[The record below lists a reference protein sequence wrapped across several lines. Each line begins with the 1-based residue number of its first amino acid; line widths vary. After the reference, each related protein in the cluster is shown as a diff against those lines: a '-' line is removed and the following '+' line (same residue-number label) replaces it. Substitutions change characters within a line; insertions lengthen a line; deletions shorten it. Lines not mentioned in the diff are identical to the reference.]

1 MMEIVPAIDMIEG
14 RCVRL
19 SQGDFNKS
27 KEYDASPLEMAKRYE
42 DVGVRRLH
50 LVDLDGARAGVPQNL
65 RSLEQIASATSLDVE
80 WGGGVRSRESIASVL
95 NAGAAGVIC
104 GSLAL
109 QEPRLFSAFLK
120 EYGEE
125 RIILGADISGGKIA
139 TKGWLEVSSSTIE
152 EVIEL
157 FLKDGLKR
165 VICTDISKDGMLQ
178 GPAVELYSALME
190 RFPTMHLTA
199 SGGVGSMAD
208 LENLEA
214 AGVPAAI
221 VGKAIFEERITL
233 KEIERWQLRG

>member
-27 KEYDASPLEMAKRYE
+27 KEDDASPLEMAKRYE

-50 LVDLDGARAGVPQNL
+50 LVDLDGARAGIPQNL
-65 RSLEQIASATSLDVE
+65 RNLEQIASATSLQVE

-95 NAGAAGVIC
+95 NAGADGVIC

-139 TKGWLEVSSSTIE
+139 TKGWLEISSSTIE

>member
-27 KEYDASPLEMAKRYE
+27 KEYDASPLEMAKHYE

-65 RSLEQIASATSLDVE
+65 RNLEQIASATSLEVE

-139 TKGWLEVSSSTIE
+139 TKGWLEVSSTTIE

>member
-50 LVDLDGARAGVPQNL
+50 LVDLDGARAGIPQNL
-65 RSLEQIASATSLDVE
+65 RNLEQIASATSLDVE

-125 RIILGADISGGKIA
+125 RIILGTDISGGKIA

>member
-50 LVDLDGARAGVPQNL
+50 LVDLDGARAGIPQNL
-65 RSLEQIASATSLDVE
+65 RNLEQIASATSLEVE

-139 TKGWLEVSSSTIE
+139 TKGWLEISSSTIE

-199 SGGVGSMAD
+199 SGGVGAMAD

>member
-50 LVDLDGARAGVPQNL
+50 LVDLDGARAGIPQNL
-65 RSLEQIASATSLDVE
+65 RNLEQIASATSLQVE

-95 NAGAAGVIC
+95 NTGAAGVIC

>member
-50 LVDLDGARAGVPQNL
+50 LVDLDGARAGIPQNQ
-65 RSLEQIASATSLDVE
+65 RNLEQIDSATSLQVE

-139 TKGWLEVSSSTIE
+139 TKGWLEISSSTIE

>member
-65 RSLEQIASATSLDVE
+65 RSLEQIAYATSLDVE

-120 EYGEE
+120 EYGED

-139 TKGWLEVSSSTIE
+139 TKGWLEVSSTTIE

>member
-1 MMEIVPAIDMIEG
+1 MEIVPAIDMIEG

-27 KEYDASPLEMAKRYE
+27 KEYYASPLEMAKRYE

-50 LVDLDGARAGVPQNL
+50 LVDLDGARAGIPQNQ
-65 RSLEQIASATSLDVE
+65 RNLEQIASATSLQVE

-139 TKGWLEVSSSTIE
+139 TKGWLEISSSTIE

-221 VGKAIFEERITL
+221 VGKAIFEERLTL

>member
-14 RCVRL
+14 RCV
-19 SQGDFNKS
+19 
-27 KEYDASPLEMAKRYE
+27 KRYE

-50 LVDLDGARAGVPQNL
+50 LVDLDGARAGIPQNL
-65 RSLEQIASATSLDVE
+65 RNLEQIASATSLEVE

-139 TKGWLEVSSSTIE
+139 TKGWLELSSSTIE

>member
-1 MMEIVPAIDMIEG
+1 M
-14 RCVRL
+14 
-19 SQGDFNKS
+19 
-27 KEYDASPLEMAKRYE
+27 
-42 DVGVRRLH
+42 
-50 LVDLDGARAGVPQNL
+50 
-65 RSLEQIASATSLDVE
+65 E

-199 SGGVGSMAD
+199 SGGVGSMVD

>member
-50 LVDLDGARAGVPQNL
+50 LVDLDGARAGIPQNL
-65 RSLEQIASATSLDVE
+65 RNLEQIASATSLEVE

-139 TKGWLEVSSSTIE
+139 TKGWLEISSSTIE

-178 GPAVELYSALME
+178 GSAVELYSALME

>member
-50 LVDLDGARAGVPQNL
+50 LVDLDGARAGIPQNL

-139 TKGWLEVSSSTIE
+139 TKGWLEISSSTIE

-190 RFPTMHLTA
+190 RFPAMHLTA

>member
-50 LVDLDGARAGVPQNL
+50 LVDLDGARAGIPQNL
-65 RSLEQIASATSLDVE
+65 RNLEQIASATSLDVE
-80 WGGGVRSRESIASVL
+80 WGGGVRSRESIPSVL

-139 TKGWLEVSSSTIE
+139 TKGWLELSSSTIE

-190 RFPTMHLTA
+190 LFPTMHLTA

>member
-50 LVDLDGARAGVPQNL
+50 LVDLDGARAGIPQNL

-80 WGGGVRSRESIASVL
+80 WGGGVRSKESIASVL

-139 TKGWLEVSSSTIE
+139 TKGWLELSSSTIE

>member
-50 LVDLDGARAGVPQNL
+50 LVDLDGARAGIPQNL
-65 RSLEQIASATSLDVE
+65 RNLEQIASATSLQVE
-80 WGGGVRSRESIASVL
+80 WGGGVRSREPIASVL

-139 TKGWLEVSSSTIE
+139 TKGWLEVSSTTIE

>member
-27 KEYDASPLEMAKRYE
+27 KEYNASPLEMAKRYE

-50 LVDLDGARAGVPQNL
+50 LVDLDGARAGIPQNL
-65 RSLEQIASATSLDVE
+65 RNLEQIASATSLQVE

-199 SGGVGSMAD
+199 SGGVGSMVD

>member
-1 MMEIVPAIDMIEG
+1 
-14 RCVRL
+14 
-19 SQGDFNKS
+19 
-27 KEYDASPLEMAKRYE
+27 MAKRYE

-65 RSLEQIASATSLDVE
+65 RNLEQIASATSLDVE

-139 TKGWLEVSSSTIE
+139 TKGWLELSSSTIE

-190 RFPTMHLTA
+190 RFPAMHLTA

>member
-1 MMEIVPAIDMIEG
+1 M
-14 RCVRL
+14 
-19 SQGDFNKS
+19 
-27 KEYDASPLEMAKRYE
+27 
-42 DVGVRRLH
+42 RRLH
-50 LVDLDGARAGVPQNL
+50 LVDLDGARAGIPQNL
-65 RSLEQIASATSLDVE
+65 RILEQIASATSLEVE

-139 TKGWLEVSSSTIE
+139 TKGWLEISSTTIE

-190 RFPTMHLTA
+190 RFPAMHLTA

>member
-50 LVDLDGARAGVPQNL
+50 LVDLDGARAGIPQNL
-65 RSLEQIASATSLDVE
+65 RNLEQIASATSLQVE

-125 RIILGADISGGKIA
+125 RIILGADISRGKIA
-139 TKGWLEVSSSTIE
+139 TKGWLEVSSTTIE

>member
-1 MMEIVPAIDMIEG
+1 MEIVPAIDMIEG

-50 LVDLDGARAGVPQNL
+50 LVDLDGARAGIPQNL
-65 RSLEQIASATSLDVE
+65 RILEQIASATSLEVE

-139 TKGWLEVSSSTIE
+139 TKGWLEISSSTIE

>member
-50 LVDLDGARAGVPQNL
+50 LVDLDGARAGIPQNL

-80 WGGGVRSRESIASVL
+80 WGGGVRSKESIASVL

-139 TKGWLEVSSSTIE
+139 TKGWLEVSSTTIE

>member
-14 RCVRL
+14 RSVRL
-19 SQGDFNKS
+19 SQGDLNKS
-27 KEYDASPLEMAKRYE
+27 KEHDASPLEMAKRYE

-50 LVDLDGARAGVPQNL
+50 LVDLDGARAGIPQNL
-65 RSLEQIASATSLDVE
+65 RNLEQIASATSLEVE

-139 TKGWLEVSSSTIE
+139 TKGWLEISSSTIE

>member
-50 LVDLDGARAGVPQNL
+50 LVDLDGARAGIPQNL
-65 RSLEQIASATSLDVE
+65 RNLEQIASATSLEVE

-139 TKGWLEVSSSTIE
+139 TKGWLELSSTTIE

-199 SGGVGSMAD
+199 SAGVGSMAD

>member
-50 LVDLDGARAGVPQNL
+50 LVDLDGARAGIPQNL
-65 RSLEQIASATSLDVE
+65 RILEQIASATSLEVE

-139 TKGWLEVSSSTIE
+139 TKGWLEISSSTIE

>member
-1 MMEIVPAIDMIEG
+1 MEIVPAIDMIEG

-27 KEYDASPLEMAKRYE
+27 KECDASPLEMAKRYE

-50 LVDLDGARAGVPQNL
+50 LVDLDGARTGIPQNL
-65 RSLEQIASATSLDVE
+65 RNLEQIASATSLQVE

-139 TKGWLEVSSSTIE
+139 TKGWLEISSSTIE

-190 RFPTMHLTA
+190 RFPAMHLTA

-214 AGVPAAI
+214 AGLPAAI

>member
-80 WGGGVRSRESIASVL
+80 WGGGVRSGESIASVL

-139 TKGWLEVSSSTIE
+139 TKGWLELSSSTIE

>member
-50 LVDLDGARAGVPQNL
+50 LVDVDGARAGIPQNL
-65 RSLEQIASATSLDVE
+65 RSLEQIASATSLQVE

-139 TKGWLEVSSSTIE
+139 TKGWLELSSSTIE

-221 VGKAIFEERITL
+221 VGKAIFEKRITL

>member
-50 LVDLDGARAGVPQNL
+50 LVDLDGARAGIPQNL
-65 RSLEQIASATSLDVE
+65 RNLEQIASATSLEVE
-80 WGGGVRSRESIASVL
+80 WDGGVRSRESIASVL

-139 TKGWLEVSSSTIE
+139 TKGWLEISSSTIE

>member
-27 KEYDASPLEMAKRYE
+27 KEYDASPLEMAKCYE

-50 LVDLDGARAGVPQNL
+50 LVDLDGARAGIPQNL
-65 RSLEQIASATSLDVE
+65 RNLEQIASATSLEVE

-139 TKGWLEVSSSTIE
+139 TKGWLELSSSTIE

>member
-27 KEYDASPLEMAKRYE
+27 KEYNASPLEMAKRYE

-65 RSLEQIASATSLDVE
+65 RNLEQIASATSLQVE

-109 QEPRLFSAFLK
+109 QEPRLLSAFLK

-139 TKGWLEVSSSTIE
+139 TKGWLEVSSTTIE

-178 GPAVELYSALME
+178 GPAVELYSVLME

>member
-50 LVDLDGARAGVPQNL
+50 LVDLDGARAGIPQNL
-65 RSLEQIASATSLDVE
+65 RNLEQIASATSLDVE

-139 TKGWLEVSSSTIE
+139 TKGWLEISSSTIE

-190 RFPTMHLTA
+190 HFPTMHLTA

>member
-50 LVDLDGARAGVPQNL
+50 LVDLDGARAGIPQNL
-65 RSLEQIASATSLDVE
+65 RNLEQIASATSLEVE
-80 WGGGVRSRESIASVL
+80 WGGGVRSRESIPSVL

>member
-50 LVDLDGARAGVPQNL
+50 LVDLDGARAGIPQNL
-65 RSLEQIASATSLDVE
+65 RNLEQIASATSLDVE

-95 NAGAAGVIC
+95 NAGAGGVIC

-139 TKGWLEVSSSTIE
+139 TKGWLEFSSSTIE

>member
-42 DVGVRRLH
+42 YVGVRRLH
-50 LVDLDGARAGVPQNL
+50 LVDLDGARAGIPQNQ
-65 RSLEQIASATSLDVE
+65 RNLEQIASATSLQVE

-139 TKGWLEVSSSTIE
+139 TKGWLELSSTTIE

-190 RFPTMHLTA
+190 RFPAMHLTA

>member
-1 MMEIVPAIDMIEG
+1 MEIVPAIDMIEG

-27 KEYDASPLEMAKRYE
+27 KEYDASPLEMAKRYK

-50 LVDLDGARAGVPQNL
+50 LVDLDGARAGIPQNQ
-65 RSLEQIASATSLDVE
+65 RNLEQIASATSLQVE

-139 TKGWLEVSSSTIE
+139 TKGWLEISSSTIE

>member
-19 SQGDFNKS
+19 SQGEFNKS

-50 LVDLDGARAGVPQNL
+50 LVDLDGARAGIPQNQ
-65 RSLEQIASATSLDVE
+65 RNLEQIASATSLQEEKDK
-80 WGGGVRSRESIASVL
+80 GVRSRESIASVL

-139 TKGWLEVSSSTIE
+139 TKGWLEISSSTIE

>member
-1 MMEIVPAIDMIEG
+1 M
-14 RCVRL
+14 L
-19 SQGDFNKS
+19 F
-27 KEYDASPLEMAKRYE
+27 
-42 DVGVRRLH
+42 
-50 LVDLDGARAGVPQNL
+50 
-65 RSLEQIASATSLDVE
+65 RSLEQIASATSLEVE

-139 TKGWLEVSSSTIE
+139 TKGWLELSSTTIE

-190 RFPTMHLTA
+190 RFPAMHLTA

-233 KEIERWQLRG
+233 KEIERWHLRG

>member
-50 LVDLDGARAGVPQNL
+50 LVDLDGARAGIPQNL
-65 RSLEQIASATSLDVE
+65 RSLEQIASATSLEVE

-139 TKGWLEVSSSTIE
+139 TKGWLELSSSTIE

>member
-42 DVGVRRLH
+42 GVGVRRLH

-65 RSLEQIASATSLDVE
+65 RNLEQIASATSLQVE

-139 TKGWLEVSSSTIE
+139 TKGWLEISSTTIE

>member
-27 KEYDASPLEMAKRYE
+27 KEYDASPLEMAKRYK

-50 LVDLDGARAGVPQNL
+50 LVDLDGARAGIPQNL
-65 RSLEQIASATSLDVE
+65 RNLEQIASATSLDVE

-95 NAGAAGVIC
+95 NAGAVGVIC

-139 TKGWLEVSSSTIE
+139 TKGWLEISSSTIE